1 MAVVMKQLG
10 RTEEAI
16 EAINSF
22 RALFSG
28 QAQESLDNA
37 LLDLF
42 KVFNGKPTKTA
53 RSHGK
58 KFQVSVKQE
67 TARILGNLAWAYT
80 QKGNFMAAEVGY
92 KKAQMIDADSN
103 KACNPAHCLIRQAR
117 YDEAHNILENV
128 WGANYTGSEDPKAR
142 NRMEELLL
150 ELDSKQ
156 PPPFLQN
163 LPVVDIISEG
173 SFDIELKHLKLI
185 HLHKNAALLEGS
197 VVIRAILGGAE
208 DEDLEKLRK
217 FTRCIRLLFQ
227 VVDDIL
233 AFLLSQSSQ
242 QLGKID
248 GNDLV
253 VDKVTYQKL
262 IGINKSKE
270 FAEELNRD
278 AKAQLTGFDHE
289 KAASLFTLNQHQKCN
304 HKYHSNSEHSLT
316 NQPQYSNNTLL
327 PTNNNTPTTN

>member
-1 MAVVMKQLG
+1 MGSCTV
-10 RTEEAI
+10 
-16 EAINSF
+16 
-22 RALFSG
+22 
-28 QAQESLDNA
+28 AQCIATLSATWKFGTMHHSHGETVELDNFHLSCLRDA
-37 LLDLF
+37 L
-42 KVFNGKPTKTA
+42 K
-53 RSHGK
+53 
-58 KFQVSVKQE
+58 
-67 TARILGNLAWAYT
+67 AWTLVAG
-80 QKGNFMAAEVGY
+80 Q
-92 KKAQMIDADSN
+92 
-103 KACNPAHCLIRQAR
+103 
-117 YDEAHNILENV
+117 
-128 WGANYTGSEDPKAR
+128 
-142 NRMEELLL
+142 
-150 ELDSKQ
+150 
-156 PPPFLQN
+156 
-163 LPVVDIISEG
+163 VVDIISEG

>member
-22 RALFSG
+22 RALCSR
-28 QAQESLDNA
+28 QAQESLNNA

-42 KVFNGKPTKTA
+42 K
-53 RSHGK
+53 
-58 KFQVSVKQE
+58 
-67 TARILGNLAWAYT
+67 GNLAWAYT
-80 QKGNFMAAEVGY
+80 QKGNFMAAEIGY

-163 LPVVDIISEG
+163 LLVLNLDNDFMNGLEQ
-173 SFDIELKHLKLI
+173 LKNKW
-185 HLHKNAALLEGS
+185 APPRS
-197 VVIRAILGGAE
+197 R
-208 DEDLEKLRK
+208 
-217 FTRCIRLLFQ
+217 RLLIFEEICTFKDQ
-227 VVDDIL
+227 L
-233 AFLLSQSSQ
+233 A
-242 QLGKID
+242 
-248 GNDLV
+248 
-253 VDKVTYQKL
+253 
-262 IGINKSKE
+262 
-270 FAEELNRD
+270 
-278 AKAQLTGFDHE
+278 
-289 KAASLFTLNQHQKCN
+289 C
-304 HKYHSNSEHSLT
+304 
-316 NQPQYSNNTLL
+316 
-327 PTNNNTPTTN
+327 